1 MNKSDY
7 KLRRQSPTAFSE
19 LIRLYLK
26 NSPLRDQFNSHLVFS
41 AWDSAS
47 GAGPCTV
54 KKFFRS
60 GSGSLY
66 VTVSSSVVRSQLLF
80 QKTALIE
87 RMNAILSANEFF
99 CGREGEK
106 YVKNLI
112 IK

>member
-1 MNKSDY
+1 MNKPDY

-60 GSGSLY
+60 GSLY

-80 QKTALIE
+80 RKTALIE
-87 RMNAILSANEFF
+87 RMNALLSGNEFF
-99 CGREGEK
+99 CGGEGEK